1 MRVRWKIFLYL
12 FGFGFIAYFQAR
24 TIGVAGERMMPE
36 LGITQLQLS
45 WIETAFLVGYA
56 GMQFPGGL
64 LGQRMGARLMF
75 VLIGLV
81 GFAATFATPLA
92 PLVLSGAALLA
103 ALCALQFLLGCSQGP
118 IFPVSAGVFETWFPA
133 HQWPLA
139 QGWQTMGLG
148 LGAAATPPVIS
159 WIMVHYGWQ
168 HAILWTSPPV
178 LLLVALWWI
187 YARNTP
193 REHAGVGAEELAE
206 LGNHVSEPPNNA
218 LTWKRVGDLLRDRSI
233 LALTVSY
240 IAMNYVF
247 YLLGNWC
254 FLYLVQERHF
264 NVLSSGW
271 LASVPPLAAA
281 AGAGAGGVL
290 ASVLCRRFGA
300 RTGLRA
306 IPLLSLPAA
315 GALLLLGTYAHSPWV
330 AVASLAMCFAAVEL
344 TEGPYWAA
352 IMHVG
357 RGDTMAAAGVM
368 NTGGNLGG
376 IIATPIIGWLSGR
389 HMWTE
394 TLLLGAACAV
404 VSGLLWLAV
413 EPGRHIGARNADGE
427 RGVA

>member
-12 FGFGFIAYFQAR
+12 FGYGFIAYFQAR
-24 TIGVAGERMMPE
+24 TISVAGERMMPE

-64 LGQRMGARLMF
+64 MGQRLGARLMF
-75 VLIGLV
+75 VLIGLA

-92 PLVLSGAALLA
+92 PLVLTGTALLA

-118 IFPVSAGVFETWFPA
+118 IFPVSAGVFEAWFPS

-159 WIMVHYGWQ
+159 WLMVHYGWQ
-168 HAILWTSPPV
+168 RAILWTSPPV
-178 LLLVALWWI
+178 LLLVALWWV

-193 REHAGVGAEELAE
+193 REHRAVGAAELAE
-206 LGNHVSEPPNNA
+206 LGGASEHASEPPNTT
-218 LTWKRVGDLLRDRSI
+218 LSWSRIQDLLRDRSI
-233 LALTVSY
+233 LALSVSY
-240 IAMNYVF
+240 VAMNYVF

-264 NVLSSGW
+264 DVLSSGW

-290 ASVLCRRFGA
+290 ASQLCRRFGA
-300 RTGLRA
+300 RLGLRA
-306 IPLLSLPAA
+306 VPLLALPTA
-315 GALLLLGTYAHSPWV
+315 GALLLLCAYAHNPWV
-330 AVASLAMCFAAVEL
+330 AVASLALCFAAVEL

-389 HMWTE
+389 HMWIE
-394 TLLLGAACAV
+394 VFVLGGACAV
-404 VSGLLWLAV
+404 ASGLLWLAV
-413 EPGRHIGARNADGE
+413 EPERRAGGSAAHARA
-427 RGVA
+427 